1 MSSTTPN
8 WEHHS
13 KKDLKRKLKPQK
25 LRASRDARKA
35 LINKL
40 MGPKV

>member
-1 MSSTTPN
+1 MSNTVPN
-8 WEHHS
+8 RFHHS

-25 LRASRDARKA
+25 LRAAKDARKA

-40 MGPKV
+40 MGA